1 VVAAVV
7 VCKRIAFAL
16 CLRAT
21 AALSFADGVVRH
33 LLAVTLSRKTAL
45 RLVSMGSE

>member
-1 VVAAVV
+1 MVAVVA

-16 CLRAT
+16 RLLAS
-21 AALSFADGVVRH
+21 AAQSFADGVVRH

-45 RLVSMGSE
+45 RLVSMGSV